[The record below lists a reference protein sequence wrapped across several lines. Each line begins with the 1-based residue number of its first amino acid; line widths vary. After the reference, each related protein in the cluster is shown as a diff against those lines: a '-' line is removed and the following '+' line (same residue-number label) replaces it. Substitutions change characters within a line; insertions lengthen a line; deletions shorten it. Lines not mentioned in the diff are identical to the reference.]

1 MEIVTLGIYARNGQQ
16 IPNNEPFSLA
26 LITPLLVFGVTFV
39 FMTKKLIV
47 ATWNSGKVREF
58 SRMLSE
64 MPFEV
69 VGLDDLG
76 ITLEVEET
84 GSTFEEN
91 AVLKAR
97 AYARESGEL
106 TLADDS
112 GLEVDSLNGEPGVL
126 SARYGGEGLDDEGR
140 VQLVLDKMKHLPGW
154 ERTARFVAVLALV
167 GDEVPDGVVT
177 SKGVMEGA
185 IMHEP
190 IGENGF
196 GYDPVFWLASHA
208 KTTAQLTGEEKDI
221 ISHRG
226 AALRGLTPTLESLAS

>member
-1 MEIVTLGIYARNGQQ
+1 MITL
-16 IPNNEPFSLA
+16 
-26 LITPLLVFGVTFV
+26 LLVFGVTFV
-39 FMTKKLIV
+39 FMTKKLLV
-47 ATWNSGKVREF
+47 ATRNSGKVREF

-91 AVLKAR
+91 ALLKAT

-112 GLEVDSLNGEPGVL
+112 GLEIDSLNGEPGVF

-167 GDEVPDGVVT
+167 GDEVPNGLATSEGVL
-177 SKGVMEGA
+177 EGA

-190 IGENGF
+190 IGDNGF

-208 KTTAQLTGEEKDI
+208 KTTSQLTGEEKDE

-226 AALRGLTPTLESLAS
+226 AALRGLTAMLESLA

>member
-1 MEIVTLGIYARNGQQ
+1 MIA
-16 IPNNEPFSLA
+16 
-26 LITPLLVFGVTFV
+26 ITRTPGGSVRFV
-39 FMTKKLIV
+39 FMTKKLLV
-47 ATWNSGKVREF
+47 ASRNSGKVREF
-58 SRMLSE
+58 SRMLAAVTPE
-64 MPFEV
+64 MDIEV

-76 ITLEVEET
+76 IDLEVEET

-97 AYARESGEL
+97 AYAEASGEL

-112 GLEVDSLNGEPGVL
+112 GLVVDSLNGDPGVL

-140 VQLVLDKMKHLPGW
+140 VQLLLENMKHLPGW

-167 GDEVPDGVVT
+167 GDGVPNGLAT
-177 SKGVMEGA
+177 SEGKIEGA

-196 GYDPVFWLASHA
+196 GYDPVFWLVTHA
-208 KTTAQLTGEEKDI
+208 KTTAQLSGDEKDA

-226 AALRGLTPTLESLAS
+226 DAFRGLIETIRSVSRSR

>member
-1 MEIVTLGIYARNGQQ
+1 LEIVTLGIYARNGQQ

-39 FMTKKLIV
+39 FMTKKLLV
-47 ATWNSGKVREF
+47 ATRNSGKVREF

-64 MPFEV
+64 MPFDV

-140 VQLVLDKMKHLPGW
+140 VQFVLDKMKHLPGW

-167 GDEVPDGVVT
+167 GDEVTDGVVT

-208 KTTAQLTGEEKDI
+208 KTTAQLTGEEKDV

-226 AALRGLTPTLESLAS
+226 AALRGLTPTLESLA

>member
-1 MEIVTLGIYARNGQQ
+1 
-16 IPNNEPFSLA
+16 
-26 LITPLLVFGVTFV
+26 
-39 FMTKKLIV
+39 MTKKLLV
-47 ATWNSGKVREF
+47 ATRNSGKVCEF
-58 SRMLSE
+58 SRMLYG

-76 ITLEVEET
+76 IELEVEET
-84 GSTFEEN
+84 GLTFEEN

-97 AYARESGEL
+97 AYAGESGEL

-112 GLEVDSLNGEPGVL
+112 GLEVDSLNGDPGIF
-126 SARYGGEGLDDEGR
+126 SARYGGGGLDDEGR
-140 VQLVLDKMKHLPGW
+140 VQLVLEKMKHLPGW

-167 GDEVPDGVVT
+167 GDGVPNGLAT
-177 SKGVMEGA
+177 SEGVMKGA

-208 KTTAQLTGEEKDI
+208 KTTAQLTGEEKDE

-226 AALRGLTPTLESLAS
+226 AALRGLIDTLQSLS

>member
-1 MEIVTLGIYARNGQQ
+1 LEIVTLGIYARNGQQ

-39 FMTKKLIV
+39 FMTKKLLV
-47 ATWNSGKVREF
+47 ATRNSGKVREF

-167 GDEVPDGVVT
+167 GDEVTDGVVT

-208 KTTAQLTGEEKDI
+208 KTTAQLTGEEKDV

-226 AALRGLTPTLESLAS
+226 AALRGLTPTLESLA

>member
-1 MEIVTLGIYARNGQQ
+1 
-16 IPNNEPFSLA
+16 
-26 LITPLLVFGVTFV
+26 
-39 FMTKKLIV
+39 MTKKLLV
-47 ATWNSGKVREF
+47 ATRNSGKVREF

-167 GDEVPDGVVT
+167 GDEVTDGVVT

-208 KTTAQLTGEEKDI
+208 KTTAQLTGEEKDV

-226 AALRGLTPTLESLAS
+226 AALRGLTPTLESLA

>member
-39 FMTKKLIV
+39 FMTKKLLV
-47 ATWNSGKVREF
+47 ATRNSGKVREF

-167 GDEVPDGVVT
+167 GDEVTDGVVT

-208 KTTAQLTGEEKDI
+208 KTTAQLTGEEKDV

-226 AALRGLTPTLESLAS
+226 AALRGLTPTLESLA

>member
-39 FMTKKLIV
+39 FMTKKLLV
-47 ATWNSGKVREF
+47 ATRNSGKVREF

-64 MPFEV
+64 MPFDV

-140 VQLVLDKMKHLPGW
+140 VQFVLDKMKHLPGW

-167 GDEVPDGVVT
+167 GDEVTDGVVT

-208 KTTAQLTGEEKDI
+208 KTTAQLTGEEKDV

-226 AALRGLTPTLESLAS
+226 AALRGLTPTLESLA

>member
-1 MEIVTLGIYARNGQQ
+1 
-16 IPNNEPFSLA
+16 
-26 LITPLLVFGVTFV
+26 
-39 FMTKKLIV
+39 MTKKLLV
-47 ATWNSGKVREF
+47 ATRNSGKVREF
-58 SRMLSE
+58 SRMLSGLD
-64 MPFEV
+64 FDV
-69 VGLDDLG
+69 VGLDDLK

-97 AYARESGEL
+97 GYAEVAGVM

-112 GLEVDSLNGEPGVL
+112 GLVVDALDGEPGVL
-126 SARYGGEGLDDEGR
+126 SARYGGDGLDDEGR

-167 GDEVPDGVVT
+167 GDEVPDGMVT
-177 SKGVMEGA
+177 SEGVLEGA
-185 IMHEP
+185 IMHQP
-190 IGENGF
+190 IGGNGF

-208 KTTAQLTGEEKDI
+208 KTTAQLSGAEKDE

-226 AALRGLTPTLESLAS
+226 VAMRGLLPSLKALT

>member
-1 MEIVTLGIYARNGQQ
+1 MNKK
-16 IPNNEPFSLA
+16 
-26 LITPLLVFGVTFV
+26 LLV
-39 FMTKKLIV
+39 
-47 ATWNSGKVREF
+47 ATRNSGKVREF
-58 SRMLSE
+58 TRMLE
-64 MPFEV
+64 DLPFDV

-76 ITLEVEET
+76 IDLEVEET

-91 AVLKAR
+91 AVIKAR
-97 AYARESGEL
+97 AYAEASGVL

-112 GLEVDSLNGEPGVL
+112 GLVVDALNGEPGVL
-126 SARYGGEGLDDEGR
+126 SARYGGDGLDDKGR

-167 GDEVPDGVVT
+167 GEDVDDGLAT
-177 SKGVMEGA
+177 SEGVLEGA
-185 IMHEP
+185 VMHEP

-208 KTTAQLTGEEKDI
+208 KTTAQLSGSEKDE

-226 AALRGLTPTLESLAS
+226 AALRGMMSTLTAVAQK

>member
-1 MEIVTLGIYARNGQQ
+1 MITL
-16 IPNNEPFSLA
+16 
-26 LITPLLVFGVTFV
+26 LLVFGVTFV

-91 AVLKAR
+91 ALLKAT

-112 GLEVDSLNGEPGVL
+112 GLEVDSLNGEPGVF

-167 GDEVPDGVVT
+167 GDEVPNGLATSEGVL
-177 SKGVMEGA
+177 EGA

-190 IGENGF
+190 IGDNGF

-208 KTTAQLTGEEKDI
+208 KTTAQLTGEEKDE
-221 ISHRG
+221 ISHRA
-226 AALRGLTPTLESLAS
+226 AALRGLTAMLESLA